1 MENTEFARRMV
12 DMNRT
17 ATENTWNALTLWQDQ
32 TERITRAVLEN
43 SHNLA
48 EEGQR
53 VVEEWVKEYKRGRT
67 ATRKTMEN
75 NYQQVQDLFNWNP
88 GKQSKTSRARS

>member
-1 MENTEFARRMV
+1 MENTEFAQRIV
-12 DMNRT
+12 ELNRT
-17 ATENTWNALTLWQDQ
+17 ATENTWHAMTLWQDQ

-43 SHNLA
+43 SHNMA

-67 ATRKTMEN
+67 AARKTMEN
-75 NYQQVQDLFNWNP
+75 NYQQIQDLFNWGP
-88 GKQSKTSRARS
+88 RKQSKNGRAKA